1 MKTYEIVIE
10 HYKGNHKT
18 DVNLNNLENGNSEEI
33 ETVRGLIKIND
44 ILDTISLFKMKY
56 TINEIVEIVYD
67 NEYRIESEELIE
79 I

>member
-1 MKTYEIVIE
+1 MQTYEIVIE
-10 HYKGNHKT
+10 HYKGKHQI
-18 DVNLNNLENGNSEEI
+18 DVNLNSLENGNSEEI
-33 ETVRGLIKIND
+33 ETVRGLTKLND

-67 NEYRIESEELIE
+67 NEYRVESEELIE